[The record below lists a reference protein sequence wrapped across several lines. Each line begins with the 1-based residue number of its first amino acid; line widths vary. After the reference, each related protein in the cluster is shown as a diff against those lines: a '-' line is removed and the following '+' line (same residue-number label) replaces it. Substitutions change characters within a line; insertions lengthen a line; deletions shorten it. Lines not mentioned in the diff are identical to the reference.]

1 METRNL
7 LCISSR
13 RLVAS
18 NFPNNDSPVKATAH
32 QPFFLICP
40 LVTVVCN
47 PHDARQETSSLRP
60 RLVAFQQRNGLP
72 SHDLYSSHNAIVAV
86 DPQTGAVRAP
96 HNLRHR
102 VKRLWRWCRGR
113 GDLWLHPRDLIAP
126 VPLLLGSWGR
136 WW

>member
-18 NFPNNDSPVKATAH
+18 NFPNNDSLVKATAH

-40 LVTVVCN
+40 LATVIDIVCN
-47 PHDARQETSSLRP
+47 PHDAHQETSSLRP
-60 RLVAFQQRNGLP
+60 RLVAFQQRNDLP

-86 DPQTGAVRAP
+86 DPQTGTVWAP
-96 HNLRHR
+96 HDLRRR
-102 VKRLWRWCRGR
+102 VRRLWR
-113 GDLWLHPRDLIAP
+113 
-126 VPLLLGSWGR
+126 
-136 WW
+136 